1 MLPLLAEVVQIV
13 ISLFEGLTLKADRIG
28 QFGVVEVGVATVVLV
43 LGLYLVGIVTPS
55 QSVR

>member
-13 ISLFEGLTLKADRIG
+13 ITLFEGLTLEADRIG